1 MPPRW
6 LLCYVA
12 LIATIA
18 LVALIATIALVIA
31 GISSGPSVEAR
42 CGSCI
47 QNLPQAGEL

>member
-6 LLCYVA
+6 LLCYA
-12 LIATIA
+12 
-18 LVALIATIALVIA
+18 ALIATIALVIA

-47 QNLPQAGEL
+47 QNLPVPQAGEL